1 MTNVTAK
8 IAKDVRHKSKRQD
21 DRLVFL
27 DGIAKDVSFCPE
39 SSLIHIKPS
48 AATILGKD
56 LH

>member
-1 MTNVTAK
+1 MANLTAK

-48 AATILGKD
+48 AARILGKE